1 MLATYIFPVFMEL
14 YIFISLYLKFD
25 YLKIIWNMGGQY
37 MSHVYNKSNED
48 IKISVTIAI
57 PKTPDSV
64 SIILMK
70 PGEKKRFEC
79 GDKK

>member
-1 MLATYIFPVFMEL
+1 
-14 YIFISLYLKFD
+14 
-25 YLKIIWNMGGQY
+25 MGGQY

>member
-1 MLATYIFPVFMEL
+1 
-14 YIFISLYLKFD
+14 
-25 YLKIIWNMGGQY
+25 MGGQY

-79 GDKK
+79 GDKKQGKVTVAVYKDINTI